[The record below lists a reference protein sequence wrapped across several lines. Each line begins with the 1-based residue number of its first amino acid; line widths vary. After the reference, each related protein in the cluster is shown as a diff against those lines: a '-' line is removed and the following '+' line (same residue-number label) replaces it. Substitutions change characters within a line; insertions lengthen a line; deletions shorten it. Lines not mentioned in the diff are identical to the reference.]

1 MKKGVSLRPNLLPF
15 ILHFALDIGHWT
27 FCSMFD
33 SPRPEWEGN
42 QSRHRFDESKNTI
55 GESSMPRVRN
65 AVALFAMV
73 AIWFFASPA
82 DAQMRNLIPKLFKSG
97 ETTRTA
103 FADLVAEAGQS
114 VVQILSDGKV
124 SALGVVAEAD
134 GYILTK
140 ASEVSG
146 AKVQCKLKDGKTYE
160 AKVVGVQPVHDLMML
175 KIDAKDLKP
184 VKWAGSAKP
193 EVGSWV
199 ATVGLGSEPVAVG
212 VVSTP
217 RRMIAKQPG
226 ALGIQRKMLST
237 GEGNEDAVKEAQIGT
252 VYPNSAA
259 AQAGLKVD
267 DIITQVNGKAMETFE
282 ELATTIREHGPGD
295 VLKLRVKRGT
305 DEFEVNVELSP
316 MTVLPMMEDTRGS
329 MQNRMGGKLS
339 TRRFGFAQVI
349 QHDTVLRPEECG
361 GPIVNLDG
369 EVVGLN
375 IARAGRV
382 ESYALPADVIKPVL
396 ADLKS
401 GKLAPVKDVAKIVP
415 VEKKDEKVES
425 KKEEKK

>member
-1 MKKGVSLRPNLLPF
+1 M
-15 ILHFALDIGHWT
+15 
-27 FCSMFD
+27 
-33 SPRPEWEGN
+33 
-42 QSRHRFDESKNTI
+42 
-55 GESSMPRVRN
+55 
-65 AVALFAMV
+65 AVLFT
-73 AIWFFASPA
+73 FASAA

-103 FADLVAEAGQS
+103 FADLVAEASQS
-114 VVQILSDGKV
+114 VVQVLSDGKV
-124 SALGVVAEAD
+124 SALGVVSEAD

-146 AKVQCKLKDGKTYE
+146 DNVQCKLKDGKTYD
-160 AKVVGVQPVHDLMML
+160 AKVIGVQTMHDLMML
-175 KIDAKDLKP
+175 KIEAKDLKP
-184 VKWAGSAKP
+184 VKWASSAKP

-217 RRMIAKQPG
+217 RRVIAKQPG
-226 ALGIQRKMLST
+226 ALGIQRKMIST
-237 GEGNEDAVKEAQIGT
+237 GDGNEDAVKEAQIGT

-295 VLKLRVKRGT
+295 VLKLRVKRGS

-316 MTVLPMMEDTRGS
+316 MTVLPMMEDSRGA

-339 TRRFGFAQVI
+339 ARRFGFAQVI

-401 GKLAPVKDVAKIVP
+401 GKFAPAKDVAKIVP
-415 VEKKDEKVES
+415 IEKKDEKTEVKKDE
-425 KKEEKK
+425 KKEEPTQEKK

>member
-1 MKKGVSLRPNLLPF
+1 
-15 ILHFALDIGHWT
+15 
-27 FCSMFD
+27 
-33 SPRPEWEGN
+33 
-42 QSRHRFDESKNTI
+42 
-55 GESSMPRVRN
+55 
-65 AVALFAMV
+65 MV
-73 AIWFFASPA
+73 VVCFFASTA
-82 DAQMRNLIPKLFKSG
+82 DAQMRNLIPRLFKSG

-103 FADLVAEAGQS
+103 FADLIAETGQS
-114 VVQILSDGKV
+114 VVQVLSDGKV
-124 SALGVVAEAD
+124 ASLGVVTEAD

-140 ASEVSG
+140 ASEVGG
-146 AKVQCKLKDGKTYE
+146 AKIECKLKDGKTYE
-160 AKVVGVQPVHDLMML
+160 AKIVGVQNLHDLMML
-175 KIDAKDLKP
+175 KIEAKGLKP
-184 VKWAGSAKP
+184 VKWAASAKP

-226 ALGIQRKMLST
+226 ALGIQRKMIST
-237 GEGNEDAVKEAQIGT
+237 GDGNEDAVKEAQIGT
-252 VYPNSAA
+252 VYPKSAA
-259 AQAGLKVD
+259 AEAGLKVD
-267 DIITQVNGKAMETFE
+267 DIITHVNGKAMETFE
-282 ELATTIREHGPGD
+282 QLATTIREHGPGD
-295 VLKLRVKRGT
+295 VLKLRVKRGD

-316 MTVLPMMEDTRGS
+316 MSVLPMMEDSRGA

-361 GPIVNLDG
+361 GPIVTLDG

-401 GKLAPVKDVAKIVP
+401 GKLAPPKDVAKIVP
-415 VEKKDEKVES
+415 IEKKEDKAEVKV
-425 KKEEKK
+425 EEKKEAATEEKK